1 MHRIIIRCGAA
12 VHEWVALPGW
22 VSGWGGVVVADIM
35 LCFP

>member
-1 MHRIIIRCGAA
+1 MHCIIIRRGAA

-22 VSGWGGVVVADIM
+22 GWGVVVADIM